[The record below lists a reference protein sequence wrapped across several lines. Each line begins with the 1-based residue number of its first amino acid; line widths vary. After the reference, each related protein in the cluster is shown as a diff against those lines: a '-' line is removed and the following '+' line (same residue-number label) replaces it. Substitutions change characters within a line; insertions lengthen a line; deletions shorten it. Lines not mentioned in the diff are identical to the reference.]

1 MRPGRYN
8 CSVRKLLLI
17 AAAALASIVASVWGF
32 FDWWRAPS
40 AAQVSV
46 LFGLICLLTALT
58 FPAFVAWLRW
68 PRLGVTLAWLLL
80 SGSWFAAFLVRVRVC
95 RHQACTTVDSLRIA
109 GETIVGE
116 RRLWPL
122 LITAVCLLFAWTE
135 SLTRPPQAFR
145 VATDPAPDE

>member
-32 FDWWRAPS
+32 FDWWQAPS
-40 AAQVSV
+40 AAHGSV
-46 LFGLICLLTALT
+46 LFGLVCLLTAVT

-80 SGSWFAAFLVRVRVC
+80 SGSWFAAFLIRLRVC
-95 RHQACTTVDSLRIA
+95 RHQACTTIDSLRIA
-109 GETIVGE
+109 GQTITGE
-116 RRLWPL
+116 RHLWPL

-135 SLTRPPQAFR
+135 SLTRPPQAFS
-145 VATDPAPDE
+145 VATERAPDE